1 MLAPKP
7 SWPFEGFLAPRWV
20 LPSCLAVSPHLLS
33 CVPAPL
39 CVCVCVH
46 MFMNSL
52 SSMLGNDLIPGP
64 PSNPAHPS
72 MWPRAPRHPATGQP
86 LLGSVPSA
94 SYTTPPFT
102 QTLTRGCPDFYLE
115 DEETE
120 VQGLLVAA
128 KVTGQGAKGTALTC
142 LYLTTE

>member
-1 MLAPKP
+1 
-7 SWPFEGFLAPRWV
+7 
-20 LPSCLAVSPHLLS
+20 
-33 CVPAPL
+33 
-39 CVCVCVH
+39 
-46 MFMNSL
+46 
-52 SSMLGNDLIPGP
+52 MLGNDLIPGP
-64 PSNPAHPS
+64 PSNPHTPPCGPEHPG
-72 MWPRAPRHPATGQP
+72 TQQQGQP

-94 SYTTPPFT
+94 SYSAPPFT

-128 KVTGQGAKGTALTC
+128 KVTGQGAKGAALTC